1 MKIFLDTNVFIYI
14 LEGNSEFGLKYAQ
27 LLTTLRGDGA
37 TFNTS
42 TATIV
47 EFLASNSEANAVKQL
62 LNFPGLDFYPLD
74 NDAAIKA
81 GDLARKHG
89 IKLGDSIQLATA
101 IHSGCEALISND
113 SSLTKTAK
121 QYLKILTP

>member
-1 MKIFLDTNVFIYI
+1 MKVFLDTNVLIYI
-14 LEGNSEFGLKYAQ
+14 LEGDSEFGLKYAQ
-27 LLTTLRGDGA
+27 FLTKLRADGA
-37 TFNTS
+37 IFNTS
-42 TATIV
+42 TTTIV
-47 EFLASNSEANAVKQL
+47 EFLASNSDANAVKQL

-81 GDLARKHG
+81 GDLARKHS

-101 IHSGCEALISND
+101 IDSGCEALISND

-121 QYLKILTP
+121 QYLKILSP

>member
-14 LEGNSEFGLKYAQ
+14 LEGNSEFGLKYAR
-27 LLTTLRGDGA
+27 LLTKLRADGA
-37 TFNTS
+37 IFNTS
-42 TATIV
+42 TTTIV
-47 EFLASNSEANAVKQL
+47 EFLASNSDANAVKQL

-81 GDLARKHG
+81 GDLARKHS

-101 IHSGCEALISND
+101 IDSGCEALISND